1 MSEVKTTSYT
11 RKTYVTKGSIWQG
24 PDIYSLLWNRPEID
38 TVIEVTEIVTKEEKE
53 VPVKEQQQ
61 IIKDLKSQYKVHFD
75 KSNKLHESMTNLRF
89 DISELERIKNKYGP
103 EFKLAAE
110 NSIVG
115 LEFSL
120 KERKR
125 EVEPISKFKNEV
137 KEKYGLDLP
146 FPNIFT

>member
-24 PDIYSLLWNRPEID
+24 SDIYSLLWSKPEID
-38 TVIEVTEIVTKEEKE
+38 VVIEVTEVVTKEEKE
-53 VPVKEQQQ
+53 VTVKEQQQ

-75 KSNKLHESMTNLRF
+75 KANKLHESMTNLRF
-89 DISELERIKNKYGP
+89 DISELERIKDKYGS

-125 EVEPISKFKNEV
+125 EMEPILKFKNEV